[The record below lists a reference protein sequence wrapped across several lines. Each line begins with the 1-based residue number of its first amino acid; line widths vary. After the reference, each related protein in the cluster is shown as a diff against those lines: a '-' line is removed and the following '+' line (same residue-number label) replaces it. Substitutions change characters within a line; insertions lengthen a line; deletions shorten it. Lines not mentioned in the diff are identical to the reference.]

1 MSEVNNKKLAQELF
15 EQGKKLIEISKELNV
30 PEGTIRSWKNRYK
43 WECNATNNATLQKR
57 NRGAPKGNKNA
68 SGGPKGNKK
77 AETHGLFSKYLP
89 KETLDIVEGVK
100 VMDPLDILWG
110 NITIQYAAII
120 RAQQIMHVK
129 NQDDLTKELKR
140 QKRSDGDTSSSW
152 EDEYEL
158 QFAWDK
164 HANFLQAQSRAMTA
178 LNGMIKSYD
187 DLLHKNWDI
196 ATEEQKL
203 RIKKLEADIAK
214 LNGEDDPKVESD
226 NFVEALQG
234 KVDEVWQEK

>member
-1 MSEVNNKKLAQELF
+1 MSEVNNKELAQELF
-15 EQGKKLIEISKELNV
+15 NQGKKLIEIAKELNV

-43 WECNATNNATLQKR
+43 WDCNATDNATLQKKK
-57 NRGAPKGNKNA
+57 RGAPKGNKNA
-68 SGGPKGNKK
+68 TGPPGNKN

-129 NQDDLTKELKR
+129 NKDDLTKELKR

-164 HANFLQAQSRAMTA
+164 QANFLQAQSRAMTA

-187 DLLHKNWDI
+187 DLLHKNWEI

-203 RIKKLEADIAK
+203 RIKKLEAEISKMTGEGAEIEDTTETDADIY
-214 LNGEDDPKVESD
+214 GE
-226 NFVEALQG
+226 
-234 KVDEVWQEK
+234 